1 MVSIIYSSG
10 LNLVLILLIMI
21 ELCGARHVSI
31 VISNNYLMLI
41 MIIVVR
47 SIFTFVGYYMGGDV
61 SNENFKL
68 VILIFLILIVLM
80 LSSFGVLIFLR

>member
-1 MVSIIYSSG
+1 MVSIIYFSS
-10 LNLVLILLIMI
+10 LILVLILLIII
-21 ELCGARHVSI
+21 EVCRIRHVSM
-31 VISNNYLMLI
+31 VISSNYLVLI

-68 VILIFLILIVLM
+68 VILIFLMLIVLM
-80 LSSFGVLIFLR
+80 LSSFGVLIFLG

>member
-1 MVSIIYSSG
+1 MVSIIYFSS
-10 LNLVLILLIMI
+10 LILMLILLIMV
-21 ELCGARHVSI
+21 EVCRVRHVSI
-31 VISNNYLMLI
+31 VISSNYLV
-41 MIIVVR
+41 IIIIVVVR

-68 VILIFLILIVLM
+68 VILIFLILIVLI

>member
-1 MVSIIYSSG
+1 MISIIYSSG
-10 LNLVLILLIMI
+10 LVLVLILLIII
-21 ELCGARHVSI
+21 EVCRFRHVSI

-68 VILIFLILIVLM
+68 VILIFLILMVLM

>member
-1 MVSIIYSSG
+1 MVSVIYSSS
-10 LNLVLILLIMI
+10 LILVLVLLIII
-21 ELCGARHVSI
+21 ELCRIRHVSM
-31 VISNNYLMLI
+31 VISNNYLILI

-47 SIFTFVGYYMGGDV
+47 SIFTFVRYYMGGDV

-68 VILIFLILIVLM
+68 VMLIFLILIVLM

>member
-1 MVSIIYSSG
+1 VVSIIHFND
-10 LNLVLILLIMI
+10 LILVLILLIMI
-21 ELCGARHVSI
+21 EICRFRHVSI
-31 VISNNYLMLI
+31 VISSNYLVLI

-47 SIFTFVGYYMGGDV
+47 SIFTFVGYYMGRDV
-61 SNENFKL
+61 SSENFKL

>member
-1 MVSIIYSSG
+1 MVNVIYFSS
-10 LNLVLILLIMI
+10 LILVLILLIVI
-21 ELCGARHVSI
+21 EVCGLRHVSL
-31 VISNNYLMLI
+31 VISSNYLMLI

-47 SIFTFVGYYMGGDV
+47 SIFTFVGYYMGRDV

-80 LSSFGVLIFLR
+80 LSSFGVIIFLR